1 MSEDTV
7 YTIIVFAAGVL
18 FIIVLNCVVG
28 LLM

>member
-7 YTIIVFAAGVL
+7 YTIIGFAAGVL
-18 FIIVLNCVVG
+18 FIIVLNVVG

>member
-7 YTIIVFAAGVL
+7 YTIIGFASGVL
-18 FIIVLNCVVG
+18 FIILLNCVVG

>member
-7 YTIIVFAAGVL
+7 YTIIGFVSGVL
-18 FIIVLNCVVG
+18 FIIVLNCVVE